1 MKFLKQTLFFIIVGI
16 TISITFCSTTYAAT
30 AYSKLSLPP
39 SQSSEDNLADSSD
52 RSLHTTKYVV
62 TSAQAT
68 LRTGPGNNY
77 SSAGTVKKGN
87 IILVVSI
94 SNNWA
99 KFKLRNNPLSASS
112 GFLASQFQRQ
122 FRIHDNLASNLGNG
136 FVYLSAFLDAVGCG
150 QAASEKLGYAEYAVH
165 VLSFRVGGRLR
176 LRLCLY
182 RSVSA

>member
-1 MKFLKQTLFFIIVGI
+1 MKSLKQTLFFIIAGI
-16 TISITFCSTTYAAT
+16 TISITFCSTSYAAT
-30 AYSKLSLPP
+30 AYSEFALSPT
-39 SQSSEDNLADSSD
+39 QSSEDNLADSSG

-99 KFKLRNNPLSASS
+99 KFKLRNNWVYISASS
-112 GFLASQFQRQ
+112 
-122 FRIHDNLASNLGNG
+122 IK
-136 FVYLSAFLDAVGCG
+136 
-150 QAASEKLGYAEYAVH
+150 KL
-165 VLSFRVGGRLR
+165 
-176 LRLCLY
+176 
-182 RSVSA
+182 

>member
-1 MKFLKQTLFFIIVGI
+1 MKFLKQTLFFIIAGI

-39 SQSSEDNLADSSD
+39 SQSAEDNLADSSD

-99 KFKLRNNPLSASS
+99 KFKLRNNWVYISASS
-112 GFLASQFQRQ
+112 
-122 FRIHDNLASNLGNG
+122 IK
-136 FVYLSAFLDAVGCG
+136 
-150 QAASEKLGYAEYAVH
+150 KL
-165 VLSFRVGGRLR
+165 
-176 LRLCLY
+176 
-182 RSVSA
+182 

>member
-39 SQSSEDNLADSSD
+39 SQSSEDNLAD
-52 RSLHTTKYVV
+52 LHTTKYVV

-99 KFKLRNNPLSASS
+99 KFKLRNNWVYISASS
-112 GFLASQFQRQ
+112 
-122 FRIHDNLASNLGNG
+122 IK
-136 FVYLSAFLDAVGCG
+136 
-150 QAASEKLGYAEYAVH
+150 KL
-165 VLSFRVGGRLR
+165 
-176 LRLCLY
+176 
-182 RSVSA
+182 

>member
-52 RSLHTTKYVV
+52 RSLHTTKY
-62 TSAQAT
+62 AQAT

-99 KFKLRNNPLSASS
+99 KFKLRNNWVYISASS
-112 GFLASQFQRQ
+112 
-122 FRIHDNLASNLGNG
+122 IK
-136 FVYLSAFLDAVGCG
+136 
-150 QAASEKLGYAEYAVH
+150 KL
-165 VLSFRVGGRLR
+165 
-176 LRLCLY
+176 
-182 RSVSA
+182 

>member
-39 SQSSEDNLADSSD
+39 SQSSEDNFADSSD

-99 KFKLRNNPLSASS
+99 KFKLRNNWVYISASS
-112 GFLASQFQRQ
+112 
-122 FRIHDNLASNLGNG
+122 IK
-136 FVYLSAFLDAVGCG
+136 
-150 QAASEKLGYAEYAVH
+150 KL
-165 VLSFRVGGRLR
+165 
-176 LRLCLY
+176 
-182 RSVSA
+182 

>member
-1 MKFLKQTLFFIIVGI
+1 MKFLKQTLFFIIAGI

-99 KFKLRNNPLSASS
+99 KFKLRNNWVYISASS
-112 GFLASQFQRQ
+112 IKEMMSKAST
-122 FRIHDNLASNLGNG
+122 DSSM
-136 FVYLSAFLDAVGCG
+136 FVYFSGL
-150 QAASEKLGYAEYAVH
+150 
-165 VLSFRVGGRLR
+165 
-176 LRLCLY
+176 
-182 RSVSA
+182 

>member
-1 MKFLKQTLFFIIVGI
+1 MKFLKQTLFFIIAGI

-87 IILVVSI
+87 IILVVS
-94 SNNWA
+94 
-99 KFKLRNNPLSASS
+99 LRRSH
-112 GFLASQFQRQ
+112 QV
-122 FRIHDNLASNLGNG
+122 HD
-136 FVYLSAFLDAVGCG
+136 YLV
-150 QAASEKLGYAEYAVH
+150 
-165 VLSFRVGGRLR
+165 
-176 LRLCLY
+176 
-182 RSVSA
+182 